1 MIRLLA
7 IVLCVCA
14 VGSQAEILK
23 WVDEK
28 GRVHYGDKVPEKYKE
43 KSETV
48 ETETNVV
55 DNDNRDKNKKA
66 FKKIERQNADRS
78 SSAQQNSAYR
88 PPSNTPKPTTKQVNR
103 WDCSSMPS
111 KAAEINC
118 KKRKGQF

>member
-1 MIRLLA
+1 MKRLLA

-14 VGSQAEILK
+14 LGTQAEILK

-48 ETETNVV
+48 ETDTNVV

-78 SSAQQNSAYR
+78 SSAQQN
-88 PPSNTPKPTTKQVNR
+88 
-103 WDCSSMPS
+103 M
-111 KAAEINC
+111 
-118 KKRKGQF
+118 